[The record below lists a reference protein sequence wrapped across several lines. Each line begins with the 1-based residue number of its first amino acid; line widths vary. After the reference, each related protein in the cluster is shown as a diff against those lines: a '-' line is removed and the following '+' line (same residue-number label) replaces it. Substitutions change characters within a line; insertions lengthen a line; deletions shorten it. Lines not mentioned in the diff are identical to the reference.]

1 MRTFVSRICNDS
13 SSKVRPWARGFTLI
27 EILVVLFI
35 VSVMTGIV
43 VSSIPALVVT
53 DTFDTEMRRLKA
65 LMTLA
70 HDEAVSASA
79 ELGFRTEG
87 FGYEFVRYDDEG
99 KHWVTLDERP
109 FRPRQLE
116 EGQFLS
122 LRIEDV
128 PLTIGEDEPP
138 AVLILSSG
146 EVTPFE
152 LRLKDDLGS
161 RILTADGYG
170 GFEWDNG
177 NEG

>member
-87 FGYEFVRYDDEG
+87 SGYEFVRYDDEG
-99 KHWVTLDERP
+99 QQWVTLDERP